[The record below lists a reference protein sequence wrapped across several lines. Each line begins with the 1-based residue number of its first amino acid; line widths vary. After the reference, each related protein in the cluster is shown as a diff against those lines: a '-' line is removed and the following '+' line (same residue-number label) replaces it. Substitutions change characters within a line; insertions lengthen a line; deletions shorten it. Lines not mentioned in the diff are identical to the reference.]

1 MSLSIASRFLRAS
14 STSASTLL
22 GDLYSLISF
31 LYTSSLRSNCGL
43 NTSNVVHFHHGTCKY
58 IVLLPLLQ
66 LYLYLVKWVMLSKY
80 SLIRSLNYL
89 SDLLLMLNY
98 VLTYLPSVAGL
109 AFQTICRTIIRYSTR
124 TRIRNPQVRRPY
136 PNTIPFEF

>member
-31 LYTSSLRSNCGL
+31 LYASSLRSNC
-43 NTSNVVHFHHGTCKY
+43 GTCKY

-124 TRIRNPQVRRPY
+124 TIIRYSTRTRIRNSQVRRPY